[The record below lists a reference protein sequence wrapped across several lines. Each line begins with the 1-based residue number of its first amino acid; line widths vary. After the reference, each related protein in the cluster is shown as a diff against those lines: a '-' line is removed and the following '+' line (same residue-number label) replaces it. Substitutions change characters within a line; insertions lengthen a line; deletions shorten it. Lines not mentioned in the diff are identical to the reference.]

1 LTTETA
7 RDVQYVLCLNND
19 GYPVSL
25 EEGKIYEML
34 PGGKPERDLIRVID
48 ESGEDYLYPRER
60 FAPVKQ
66 FPPAPPPSRQL
77 ASEVAQSDVEREARG
92 FMEENVPL
100 LTGGSGTALGRVFVQ
115 GARIATALSE
125 ESVVA
130 SNRAASVTRALAE
143 AIRNPAT
150 PALRIDE
157 LEKER
162 ASASELS
169 EHRSKVFEEFT
180 AFLDRVNAARQQREG
195 DTGSE

>member
-1 LTTETA
+1 
-7 RDVQYVLCLNND
+7 VLCLNND

-25 EEGKIYEML
+25 EKGKIYEML
-34 PGGKPERDLIRVID
+34 PEGRPERDLIRVID
-48 ESGEDYLYPRER
+48 ESGEDYLYARER

-66 FPPAPPPSRQL
+66 SPPAPPSQRT
-77 ASEVAQSDVEREARG
+77 ASEILESDVEREARG
-92 FMEENVPL
+92 FMEENAPL
-100 LTGGSGTALGRVFVQ
+100 LRGGSVSALGRVFVQ

-125 ESVVA
+125 ESVLA

-162 ASASELS
+162 ASATDLH
-169 EHRSKVFEEFT
+169 EHRSKAFDEFA
-180 AFLDRVNAARQQREG
+180 AFLDRVNAARQQGEREQQ
-195 DTGSE
+195 

>member
-1 LTTETA
+1 MTTETA

-34 PGGKPERDLIRVID
+34 PEGRPERNLIRVID
-48 ESGEDYLYPRER
+48 ESGEDYLYPSER

-66 FPPAPPPSRQL
+66 SPPALPSRQL
-77 ASEVAQSDVEREARG
+77 ASEVAESDVERAARG
-92 FMEENVPL
+92 FMEENAPL
-100 LTGGSGTALGRVFVQ
+100 LRGGSVSALGRVFVQ
-115 GARIATALSE
+115 GAKIATALSE
-125 ESVVA
+125 ESVLA

-150 PALRIDE
+150 PALRLDE

-162 ASASELS
+162 ASATELH
-169 EHRSKVFEEFT
+169 EHRSKVFDEFA
-180 AFLDRVNAARQQREG
+180 AFLDRVTEARQQGEREQK
-195 DTGSE
+195 

>member
-25 EEGKIYEML
+25 EKGKIYEML
-34 PGGKPERDLIRVID
+34 PEGRPERDLIRVID
-48 ESGEDYLYPRER
+48 ESGEDYLYARER

-66 FPPAPPPSRQL
+66 SPPAPPSQRT
-77 ASEVAQSDVEREARG
+77 ASEILDSDVEREARG
-92 FMEENVPL
+92 FMEENAPL
-100 LTGGSGTALGRVFVQ
+100 LRGGSVSALGRVFEQ

-125 ESVVA
+125 ESVLA

-143 AIRNPAT
+143 AIRNPAA

-162 ASASELS
+162 ASATDLH
-169 EHRSKVFEEFT
+169 EHRSKAFDEFA
-180 AFLDRVNAARQQREG
+180 AFLDRVNAARQQGEREQQ
-195 DTGSE
+195 